1 MYMFQCYSLSSSH
14 RLLPCP
20 VSTNLLSIVFVSKAA
35 LQIVHQY
42 HLSRFHNGYIFSC
55 VWLCDPLDYSLSGS
69 SVHGIFQARILEWVT
84 ISFYRGSS
92 WPRDWIHVFYVSCIA
107 GGFFTC
113 WAMGEAAGHT
123 LGWDII
129 SPQKRSLKRSTCI
142 PVADSFWCLAK
153 LIQCFKFKK
162 KKKRQWHKVTII

>member
-1 MYMFQCYSLSSSH
+1 MYMFQCSSLSSSH

-42 HLSRFHNGYIFSC
+42 HLSRFHNGYIFSF

-113 WAMGEAAGHT
+113 WA
-123 LGWDII
+123 
-129 SPQKRSLKRSTCI
+129 I
-142 PVADSFWCLAK
+142 PYIYMCVTFQYVSFWLTSLCIIGSTFIH
-153 LIQCFKFKK
+153 LIRTDSNAFLFMAG
-162 KKKRQWHKVTII
+162 